1 MNLPAD
7 PSAKRDVRDRIL
19 AARAAIS
26 AKGKVAADEALARHA
41 GALPVRDRT
50 VCAYVPTRRE
60 PGSTSLLAALTA
72 AGARV
77 LLPVAREAGPMN
89 WAEFTG
95 DEQLVSAP
103 FGLREPSGPA
113 LPPEVVATATWLLV
127 PALAVDRDGVR
138 LGRGA
143 GFYDRTLGLAAPDAR
158 IVAVVFDHELV
169 TQLPSEPHDKKVGW
183 ALTPGYGLVQL
194 GRE

>member
-1 MNLPAD
+1 
-7 PSAKRDVRDRIL
+7 
-19 AARAAIS
+19 
-26 AKGKVAADEALARHA
+26 
-41 GALPVRDRT
+41 
-50 VCAYVPTRRE
+50 VCAYVPTHRE
-60 PGSTSLLAALTA
+60 PRSASLLAALTA

-77 LLPVAREAGPMN
+77 LLPVAREPGPLR

-103 FGLREPSGPA
+103 FGLREPAGPA
-113 LPPEVVATATWLLV
+113 RPPETVATAAWLLV
-127 PALAVDRDGVR
+127 PALAVDRAGIR

-169 TQLPSEPHDKKVGW
+169 QQLPSEPHDMKVGW
-183 ALTPGYGLVQL
+183 ALTPGYGLVRL
-194 GRE
+194 SGE